1 MVWVAVLMSS
11 SFGCV
16 DQLAG
21 VVIGLVL
28 GQVEIRL
35 FERRSQWGQL
45 DEGDVVGTSGG
56 ADRGRV
62 HSGHDHGAVRSPVDQ
77 RASLGQGLGQVGLLH
92 GPDPDARGR
101 VTVDELIGAGVGD
114 DAAPTDHDQVIGGLR
129 HLAHEMAREEHR
141 AAF

>member
-21 VVIGLVL
+21 VVVGLVL

-45 DEGDVVGTSGG
+45 DEGDVVGTSGC
-56 ADRGRV
+56 ADRGGV
-62 HSGHDHGAVRSPVDQ
+62 HSGHDHGAVRSTLDQ
-77 RASLGQGLGQVGLLH
+77 RASVGQGLSQIGLLY
-92 GPDPDARGR
+92 GPHPNTRSG
-101 VTVDELIGAGVGD
+101 VPVDELMGAGIGD
-114 DAAPTDHDQVIGGLR
+114 DAAASD
-129 HLAHEMAREEHR
+129 
-141 AAF
+141 